1 MKPIDALAR
10 PPVRRISKAPIL
22 GLLALILGAL
32 PTACASSPYYDV
44 QERWTREADAYLD
57 LSASALIAA
66 TLKVEPFRRAY
77 VDEYARLFALTPE
90 QKVSLLEAEL
100 EEDRQTLT
108 VIVAFYTADQAWND
122 LNPARG
128 MWEVRLESGRGDIVQ
143 PFSVTRLDKRN
154 PTWRTLFPF
163 YAQHHVLYELRFERM
178 LPDGRPIARGGEALA
193 LVIAGAPARMR
204 LRWTIP

>member
-1 MKPIDALAR
+1 MR
-10 PPVRRISKAPIL
+10 PRAPIARRVAQGPRL
-22 GLLALILGAL
+22 TLLALVLGAL
-32 PTACASSPYYDV
+32 STACASSPYFDI
-44 QERWTREADAYLD
+44 QERWTRKADAYVD
-57 LSASALIAA
+57 LSAAALIAA

-77 VDEYARLFALTPE
+77 VDEYARLFELTPE

-100 EEDRQTLT
+100 EEERQTLT
-108 VIVAFYTADQAWND
+108 VIVAFYTADPAWND

-128 MWEVRLESGRGDIVQ
+128 MWEVRLESGRGDTVQ

-154 PTWRTLFPF
+154 PTWRTLYPF
-163 YAQHHVLYELRFERM
+163 YEQHHVLYELRFERM

-193 LVIAGAPARMR
+193 LVIAGAPARVR